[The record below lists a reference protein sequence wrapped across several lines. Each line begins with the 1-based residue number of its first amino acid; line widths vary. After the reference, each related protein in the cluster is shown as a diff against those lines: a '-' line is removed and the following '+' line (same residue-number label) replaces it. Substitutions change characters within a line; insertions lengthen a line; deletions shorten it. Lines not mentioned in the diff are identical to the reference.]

1 MGSRSKIDLVEL
13 GNVDLFDTSSHK
25 LTPQS
30 LEEVPLNLIFDE
42 LLLSLMEISFLTMKT
57 VLETEIC

>member
-42 LLLSLMEISFLTMKT
+42 LLLFLMEISFLTMKT